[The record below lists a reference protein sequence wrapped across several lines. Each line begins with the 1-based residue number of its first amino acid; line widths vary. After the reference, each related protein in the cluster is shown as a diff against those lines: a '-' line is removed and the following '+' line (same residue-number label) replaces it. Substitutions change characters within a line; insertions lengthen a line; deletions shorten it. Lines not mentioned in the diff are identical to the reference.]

1 MEVEKANLQE
11 TIHQQISKNQQTTEM
26 ESAQGN
32 PEHCGT
38 TKRKQ
43 PKNESWKDAMS
54 RTKTFEEKRAF
65 QTMRRLL

>member
-1 MEVEKANLQE
+1 MTHARCLQCAGDVKIVKRSQQRMEVEKANLQE
-11 TIHQQISKNQQTTEM
+11 NIHPQISKNQQTTEM

-43 PKNESWKDAMS
+43 PKNES
-54 RTKTFEEKRAF
+54 
-65 QTMRRLL
+65 

>member
-11 TIHQQISKNQQTTEM
+11 NIHPQISKNQQTTEM

-43 PKNESWKDAMS
+43 PKNES
-54 RTKTFEEKRAF
+54 
-65 QTMRRLL
+65 

>member
-1 MEVEKANLQE
+1 MLKFLKGVSKEWKWKRR
-11 TIHQQISKNQQTTEM
+11 ICKKIFISKYKKNQQTTEM

-43 PKNESWKDAMS
+43 PKNES
-54 RTKTFEEKRAF
+54 
-65 QTMRRLL
+65 